1 MPSDERDLQFERALA
16 KHLRNESDATC
27 PDAEILA
34 AYHERTLSSEEMT
47 RWKSHI
53 AACAR
58 CQQALSLLE
67 ETEKALA
74 EGNNGE
80 VDHNLVKELVATSP
94 VRVSRALARGEVLE
108 SAPAQAMSAAAPSS
122 ANVIQ
127 LQQRKTTRRWTL
139 PLATLAAA
147 LLLFVGVY
155 ETRVANRAKLATAE
169 IAANRPVPAQNQ
181 AMSDNG
187 SPIGPS
193 PAPPANY
200 SANLPAAPAPVSPPP
215 VSPMEPALSRKASE
229 SPSAHKASGALD
241 RSDDEKRVQQAMA
254 QARARASLSNSIED
268 RVGAGGGAGSAAG
281 QSAAQKQAVSALST
295 PSPSLKRPSVGGAG
309 AKSKEEQAE
318 GRAETPVGTPMGK
331 SPVMPTEKKDMP
343 QSVSQNVEVQSAAPV
358 VTNSSASAS
367 VTTLDSSAS
376 TLNGRSLSQFS
387 TVLPPN
393 SVVVLAPNSKH
404 AWRVGASGAIELTTN
419 AGKNWKVQTS
429 GVVDDLTSGSAASD
443 KVCWLAGK
451 AGTLLLTTDGG
462 KRWRKITTP
471 IQGDLGGVHAIDSQ
485 HAAIWDVPNRLN
497 FETADGGA
505 TWKRAGNE

>member
-80 VDHNLVKELVATSP
+80 VDPNLVKELVATSP
-94 VRVSRALARGEVLE
+94 VRVSRAVARGEVLE

-181 AMSDNG
+181 AISDNG

-200 SANLPAAPAPVSPPP
+200 SANSPAAPAPVSPP
-215 VSPMEPALSRKASE
+215 VSPMEPALSQKVSE

-241 RSDDEKRVQQAMA
+241 LSDDEKRVQQAMA
-254 QARARASLSNSIED
+254 QAKARAALSNSMED
-268 RVGAGGGAGSAAG
+268 RVGVGGGAGSAAG

-295 PSPSLKRPSVGGAG
+295 PSHSL
-309 AKSKEEQAE
+309 
-318 GRAETPVGTPMGK
+318 TVGTPMGK
-331 SPVMPTEKKDMP
+331 PPVMPAEKKDMP
-343 QSVSQNVEVQSAAPV
+343 PSVTQSVQVQSAAPV
-358 VTNSSASAS
+358 VVTSSASAS
-367 VTTLDSSAS
+367 ATTSADTLDSSAS
-376 TLNGRSLSQFS
+376 TLNGRNLSQQFS
-387 TVLPPN
+387 NVLPPN
-393 SVVVLAPNSKH
+393 SVVVPAPNSKH
-404 AWRVGASGAIELTTN
+404 AWRVGAGGAIELTTN
-419 AGKNWKVQTS
+419 AGKNWKVQNS

-471 IQGDLGGVHAIDSQ
+471 IQGDIGGIHAIDSQ

>member
-27 PDAEILA
+27 PDAEVLA

-47 RWKSHI
+47 HWKSHI

-80 VDHNLVKELVATSP
+80 VDPNLVKELVATSP
-94 VRVSRALARGEVLE
+94 VRASRAVARGEVLE
-108 SAPAQAMSAAAPSS
+108 SAPAQAMSAATPSS

-169 IAANRPVPAQNQ
+169 MAENR
-181 AMSDNG
+181 
-187 SPIGPS
+187 
-193 PAPPANY
+193 PAPPQEQERADYN
-200 SANLPAAPAPVSPPP
+200 SRVELGAPAQPGPPISSKSAPSPIFPKT
-215 VSPMEPALSRKASE
+215 PMPSRNSNEPAVPDRTNGSRVLPKEADQE
-229 SPSAHKASGALD
+229 
-241 RSDDEKRVQQAMA
+241 ENQAR
-254 QARARASLSNSIED
+254 QARADAKARASSSNSMEN
-268 RVGAGGGAGSAAG
+268 GAGGNFPNGSGADQGSAPQNQVARAPAA
-281 QSAAQKQAVSALST
+281 SAARTAA
-295 PSPSLKRPSVGGAG
+295 VGGAG
-309 AKSKEEQAE
+309 AKSKEEQAV

-343 QSVSQNVEVQSAAPV
+343 QSTAQSVQVQSAAPV

-367 VTTLDSSAS
+367 ATSSDSSAS
-376 TLNGRSLSQFS
+376 TLNGRNLSQFS

-404 AWRVGASGAIELTTN
+404 AWRVGANGAIELTTN
-419 AGKNWKVQTS
+419 AGKNWKVQNS

-471 IQGDLGGVHAIDSQ
+471 IQGDIGGIHAIDSQ

>member
-16 KHLRNESDATC
+16 KHLRNETDATC
-27 PDAEILA
+27 PDAEVLA

-47 RWKSHI
+47 HWKSHI

-80 VDHNLVKELVATSP
+80 VDPNLVKELVATSP
-94 VRVSRALARGEVLE
+94 VRASRAVARGEVLE

-127 LQQRKTTRRWTL
+127 LQQRKTARRWTL

-147 LLLFVGVY
+147 LLLFVGLY
-155 ETRVANRAKLATAE
+155 QTRVANRAKLATAE
-169 IAANRPVPAQNQ
+169 MTENR
-181 AMSDNG
+181 
-187 SPIGPS
+187 
-193 PAPPANY
+193 PAPPQERQRADYN
-200 SANLPAAPAPVSPPP
+200 SRVELGAPAQPGPPISSKSAPSPIFPKT
-215 VSPMEPALSRKASE
+215 PMPSRKSNEPAVLDSTNASRELPKEADQE
-229 SPSAHKASGALD
+229 
-241 RSDDEKRVQQAMA
+241 EN
-254 QARARASLSNSIED
+254 QARQTRADAKARASISHSMED
-268 RVGAGGGAGSAAG
+268 RVGVVGGAGSAAD
-281 QSAAQKQAVSALST
+281 QSVTPQNQVARAPTASTARTAA
-295 PSPSLKRPSVGGAG
+295 VGGAG
-309 AKSKEEQAE
+309 AKSKEEQAV

-331 SPVMPTEKKDMP
+331 TAVMPTEKKDMP
-343 QSVSQNVEVQSAAPV
+343 QSTAQSVQVQSAAPV
-358 VTNSSASAS
+358 VPTTSALAS
-367 VTTLDSSAS
+367 DSSAS
-376 TLNGRSLSQFS
+376 TLNGRNLSQFS

-404 AWRVGASGAIELTTN
+404 AWRVGANGAIELTTN
-419 AGKNWKVQTS
+419 AGKNWKVQNS

-471 IQGDLGGVHAIDSQ
+471 IQGDIGGIHAIDSQ